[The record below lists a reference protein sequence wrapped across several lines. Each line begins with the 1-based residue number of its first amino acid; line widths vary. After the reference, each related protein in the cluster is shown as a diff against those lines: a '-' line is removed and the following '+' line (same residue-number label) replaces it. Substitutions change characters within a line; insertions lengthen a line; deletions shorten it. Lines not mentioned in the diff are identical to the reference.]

1 MSRPSPFFH
10 FLLKYHE
17 LHFKISAGASR
28 RPGTPLLQF
37 WHHEVTDCSAKTS
50 VPKFKETNQN
60 LKGFQ
65 RDWWDRTPSVS
76 HWFSKLFATFA
87 KKCFHGAMEDSRDPC
102 MKILGSRLVRRFPGW
117 NPRTQMRSYSE
128 PLVPKLLK
136 EAFIWGWD
144 PGSTH
149 LQQKRGP
156 NPGHA
161 RDRFFTFC

>member
-1 MSRPSPFFH
+1 VTDFSLFAE
-10 FLLKYHE
+10 KYE
-17 LHFKISAGASR
+17 NGLIFSAGASR
-28 RPGTPLLQF
+28 RRGTPLLQF

-87 KKCFHGAMEDSRDPC
+87 KKCFHGAMKDSRDPYLQ
-102 MKILGSRLVRRFPGW
+102 ILPSCLVRRFPGW

-136 EAFIWGWD
+136 EAFIWWWD